1 MDWLQKIICDPG
13 AIAHLMA
20 IYAIVICLGVRLGKI
35 KFGGISL
42 GVTFVLFMG
51 ILVGHIYSHYI
62 IDPATNQTINHAGQN
77 IIIDFVKEFGLILF
91 VYSLG
96 LQVGPSFFSS
106 FGKGGLRLNML
117 AISTIA
123 ISIVVTIILFYT
135 TGTPITTM
143 AGILSGAVTN
153 TPGLGAAQ
161 QANSDL
167 NGIDDPSIAASYA
180 AAYPIGVIGAI
191 LIFLLLKYILRIH
204 TGKEEEAAK
213 RGLGA
218 TEELTV
224 RPFSVCVKNEQIVGR
239 TVRQIAEISQRDFV
253 ISRMLVDGA
262 ASPTDVINGST
273 VLNLNDKLLITA
285 APRDIEAIIACLGE
299 PTTVDWEKCDKG
311 HISRRILIT
320 RPEINGKTLA
330 QLRIRSLFG
339 ANITHVYRSGV
350 ELVAAPHLQLQMGD
364 KVTVVGSELAISHTE
379 KRLGNSIKRLNI
391 PNLIPIFLGIALG
404 CLIANI
410 PFYLPGIQAPLKLGL
425 TGGPLVVAI
434 LIGFLGPKFHLITYN
449 TISSNLMI
457 REIGLCIFLACVGLG
472 TGKEFIDTVFNGN
485 GLAMV
490 GYGAIITML
499 PLLIGGLIGRYA
511 FHLNYYTLIGV
522 LAGANTNPPAL
533 RYANDLTASDSPAVA
548 YSTVYPFAM
557 FLRIITIQ
565 ILILT
570 LG

>member
-1 MDWLQKIICDPG
+1 MELLHNLFMGFPNLWG
-13 AIAHLMA
+13 GGVAHSVMILSL
-20 IYAIVICLGVRLGKI
+20 VISLGLLLGKI
-35 KFGGISL
+35 KVANISL
-42 GVTFVLFMG
+42 GLTWVLFVG
-51 ILVGHIYSHYI
+51 ISFGYFCFNLDEHLLH
-62 IDPATNQTINHAGQN
+62 
-77 IIIDFVKEFGLILF
+77 FLKEFGLILF

-204 TGKEEEAAK
+204 TSKEEEAAK

-404 CLIANI
+404 CLVANI

>member
-1 MDWLQKIICDPG
+1 MELLHNLFMGFPNLWG
-13 AIAHLMA
+13 GGVAHSVMILSL
-20 IYAIVICLGVRLGKI
+20 VISLGLLLGKI
-35 KFGGISL
+35 KVANISL
-42 GVTFVLFMG
+42 GLTWVLFVG
-51 ILVGHIYSHYI
+51 ITFGYFCFNLDEHLLH
-62 IDPATNQTINHAGQN
+62 
-77 IIIDFVKEFGLILF
+77 FLKEFGLILF

-123 ISIVVTIILFYT
+123 ISIVVTVILFYT

-191 LIFLLLKYILRIH
+191 LIFLLLKYILCIH

-253 ISRMLVDGA
+253 ISRMFVDGA

-404 CLIANI
+404 CLVANI
-410 PFYLPGIQAPLKLGL
+410 PFYLPGIQTPLKLGL

>member
-1 MDWLQKIICDPG
+1 MELLHNLFMGFPNLWG
-13 AIAHLMA
+13 GGVAHSVMILSL
-20 IYAIVICLGVRLGKI
+20 VISLGLLLGKI
-35 KFGGISL
+35 KVANISL
-42 GVTFVLFMG
+42 ALTWVLFVG
-51 ILVGHIYSHYI
+51 ITFGYFCFNLDEHLLH
-62 IDPATNQTINHAGQN
+62 
-77 IIIDFVKEFGLILF
+77 FLKEFGLILF

-191 LIFLLLKYILRIH
+191 LIFLLLKYILCIH

-404 CLIANI
+404 CFVANI

-425 TGGPLVVAI
+425 TGAPLVVAI

>member
-1 MDWLQKIICDPG
+1 MELLHNLFMGFPNLWG
-13 AIAHLMA
+13 GGVAHSVMILSL
-20 IYAIVICLGVRLGKI
+20 VISLGLLLGKI
-35 KFGGISL
+35 KVANISL
-42 GVTFVLFMG
+42 GLTWVLFVG
-51 ILVGHIYSHYI
+51 ITFGYFCFNLDEHLLH
-62 IDPATNQTINHAGQN
+62 
-77 IIIDFVKEFGLILF
+77 FLKEFGLILF

-123 ISIVVTIILFYT
+123 ISIVVTVILFYT

-253 ISRMLVDGA
+253 ISRMFVDGA
-262 ASPTDVINGST
+262 SSPTDVINGST

-330 QLRIRSLFG
+330 QLRIRSLFE

-404 CLIANI
+404 CLVANI

>member
-1 MDWLQKIICDPG
+1 MELLHNLFMGFPNLWG
-13 AIAHLMA
+13 GGVAHSVMILSL
-20 IYAIVICLGVRLGKI
+20 VISLGLLLGKI
-35 KFGGISL
+35 KVANISL
-42 GVTFVLFMG
+42 GLTWVLFVG
-51 ILVGHIYSHYI
+51 ITFGYFCFNLDEHLLH
-62 IDPATNQTINHAGQN
+62 
-77 IIIDFVKEFGLILF
+77 FLKEFGLILF

-123 ISIVVTIILFYT
+123 ISIVVTVILFYT

-204 TGKEEEAAK
+204 TDKEEEAAK

-285 APRDIEAIIACLGE
+285 APRDIEAIIACLGA

-404 CLIANI
+404 CLVANI

>member
-1 MDWLQKIICDPG
+1 MELLHNLFMGFPNLWG
-13 AIAHLMA
+13 GGVAHSVMILSL
-20 IYAIVICLGVRLGKI
+20 VISLGLLLGKI
-35 KFGGISL
+35 KVANISL
-42 GVTFVLFMG
+42 GLTWVLFVG
-51 ILVGHIYSHYI
+51 ITFGYFCFNLDEHLLH
-62 IDPATNQTINHAGQN
+62 
-77 IIIDFVKEFGLILF
+77 FLKEFGLILF

-123 ISIVVTIILFYT
+123 ISIVVTVILFYT

-191 LIFLLLKYILRIH
+191 LIFLLLKYILCIH

-253 ISRMLVDGA
+253 ISRMFVDGA

-404 CLIANI
+404 CLVANI
-410 PFYLPGIQAPLKLGL
+410 PFYLPGIQTPLKLGL

-434 LIGFLGPKFHLITYN
+434 LIGFLGPRFHLITYN

>member
-1 MDWLQKIICDPG
+1 MELLHNLFMGFPNLRG
-13 AIAHLMA
+13 GGVAHSVMILSL
-20 IYAIVICLGVRLGKI
+20 VISLGLLLGKI
-35 KFGGISL
+35 KVANISL
-42 GVTFVLFMG
+42 GLTWVLFVG
-51 ILVGHIYSHYI
+51 ITFGYFCFNLDEHLLH
-62 IDPATNQTINHAGQN
+62 
-77 IIIDFVKEFGLILF
+77 FLKEFGLILF

-191 LIFLLLKYILRIH
+191 LIFLLLKYILCIH

-404 CLIANI
+404 CFVANI

>member
-1 MDWLQKIICDPG
+1 MELLHNLFMGFPNLWG
-13 AIAHLMA
+13 GGVAHSVMILSL
-20 IYAIVICLGVRLGKI
+20 VISLGLLLGKI
-35 KFGGISL
+35 KVANISL
-42 GVTFVLFMG
+42 GLTWVLFVG
-51 ILVGHIYSHYI
+51 ITFGYFCFNLDEHLLH
-62 IDPATNQTINHAGQN
+62 
-77 IIIDFVKEFGLILF
+77 FLKEFGLILF

-180 AAYPIGVIGAI
+180 SAYPIGVIGAI

-404 CLIANI
+404 CLVANI

-511 FHLNYYTLIGV
+511 LHLNYYTLIGV

>member
-1 MDWLQKIICDPG
+1 MELLHNLFMGFPNLWG
-13 AIAHLMA
+13 GGVAHSVMILSL
-20 IYAIVICLGVRLGKI
+20 VISLGLLLGKI
-35 KFGGISL
+35 KVANISL
-42 GVTFVLFMG
+42 GLTWVLFVG
-51 ILVGHIYSHYI
+51 ITFGYFCFNLDEHLLH
-62 IDPATNQTINHAGQN
+62 
-77 IIIDFVKEFGLILF
+77 FLKEFGLILF

-123 ISIVVTIILFYT
+123 ISIVVTVILFYT

-191 LIFLLLKYILRIH
+191 LIFLLLKYILCIH

-404 CLIANI
+404 CLVANI
-410 PFYLPGIQAPLKLGL
+410 PFYLPGIQTPLKLGL

-434 LIGFLGPKFHLITYN
+434 LIGFLGPRFHLITYN

>member
-1 MDWLQKIICDPG
+1 MELLHNLFMGFPNLWG
-13 AIAHLMA
+13 GGVAHSVMILSL
-20 IYAIVICLGVRLGKI
+20 VISLGLLLGKI
-35 KFGGISL
+35 KVANISL
-42 GVTFVLFMG
+42 GLTWVLFVG
-51 ILVGHIYSHYI
+51 ITFGYFCFNLDEHLLH
-62 IDPATNQTINHAGQN
+62 
-77 IIIDFVKEFGLILF
+77 FLKEFGLILF

-191 LIFLLLKYILRIH
+191 LIFLLLKYILCIH

-253 ISRMLVDGA
+253 ISRMFVDGA

-404 CLIANI
+404 CLVANI

-485 GLAMV
+485 GLTMV

>member
-1 MDWLQKIICDPG
+1 MELLHNLFMGFPNLWG
-13 AIAHLMA
+13 GGVAHSVMILSL
-20 IYAIVICLGVRLGKI
+20 VISLGLLLGKI
-35 KFGGISL
+35 KVANISL
-42 GVTFVLFMG
+42 GLTWVLFVG
-51 ILVGHIYSHYI
+51 ITFGYFCFNLDEHLLH
-62 IDPATNQTINHAGQN
+62 
-77 IIIDFVKEFGLILF
+77 FLKEFGLILF

-123 ISIVVTIILFYT
+123 ISIVVTVILFYT

-404 CLIANI
+404 CLVANI

>member
-1 MDWLQKIICDPG
+1 MELLHNLFMGFPNLWG
-13 AIAHLMA
+13 GGVAHSVMILSL
-20 IYAIVICLGVRLGKI
+20 VISLGLLLGKI
-35 KFGGISL
+35 KVANISL
-42 GVTFVLFMG
+42 GLTWVLFVG
-51 ILVGHIYSHYI
+51 ITFGYFCFNLDEHLLH
-62 IDPATNQTINHAGQN
+62 
-77 IIIDFVKEFGLILF
+77 FLKEFGLILF

-224 RPFSVCVKNEQIVGR
+224 RPFSVCVQNEQIVGR

-404 CLIANI
+404 CLVANI
-410 PFYLPGIQAPLKLGL
+410 PFYLPGIQTPLKLGL

-511 FHLNYYTLIGV
+511 LHLNYYTLIGV

>member
-1 MDWLQKIICDPG
+1 MELLHNLFMGFPNLWG
-13 AIAHLMA
+13 GGVAHSVMILSL
-20 IYAIVICLGVRLGKI
+20 VISLGLLLGKI
-35 KFGGISL
+35 KVANISL
-42 GVTFVLFMG
+42 GLTWVLFVG
-51 ILVGHIYSHYI
+51 ITFGYFCFNLDEHLLH
-62 IDPATNQTINHAGQN
+62 
-77 IIIDFVKEFGLILF
+77 FLKEFGLILF

-123 ISIVVTIILFYT
+123 ISIVVTVILFYT

-191 LIFLLLKYILRIH
+191 LIFLLLKYILCIH

-404 CLIANI
+404 CLVANI

-485 GLAMV
+485 GLTMV

-533 RYANDLTASDSPAVA
+533 RYVNDLTASDSPAVA

>member
-1 MDWLQKIICDPG
+1 MELLHNLFMGFPNLWG
-13 AIAHLMA
+13 GGVAHSVMILSL
-20 IYAIVICLGVRLGKI
+20 VISLGLLLGKI
-35 KFGGISL
+35 KVANISL
-42 GVTFVLFMG
+42 GLTWVLFVG
-51 ILVGHIYSHYI
+51 ITFGYFCFNLDEHLLH
-62 IDPATNQTINHAGQN
+62 
-77 IIIDFVKEFGLILF
+77 FLKEFGLILF

-123 ISIVVTIILFYT
+123 ISIIVTVILFYT

-167 NGIDDPSIAASYA
+167 NGIDDPSLAASYA

-191 LIFLLLKYILRIH
+191 LIFLLLKYILCIH

-239 TVRQIAEISQRDFV
+239 NVRQIAEISQRDFV

-404 CLIANI
+404 CLVANI

-434 LIGFLGPKFHLITYN
+434 LIGFLGPRFHLITYN

-485 GLAMV
+485 GLTMV

>member
-123 ISIVVTIILFYT
+123 ISIVVTVILFYT

-299 PTTVDWEKCDKG
+299 PTNVDWEKCDKG

-404 CLIANI
+404 CLVANI

-425 TGGPLVVAI
+425 TGGPLVIAI

>member
-1 MDWLQKIICDPG
+1 MGFPTLWG
-13 AIAHLMA
+13 GGVAHSVTILSL
-20 IYAIVICLGVRLGKI
+20 VISLGLLLGKI
-35 KFGGISL
+35 KVANISL
-42 GVTFVLFMG
+42 GLTWVLFVG
-51 ILVGHIYSHYI
+51 ILFGYFCFNLDDHLLH
-62 IDPATNQTINHAGQN
+62 
-77 IIIDFVKEFGLILF
+77 FLKEFGLILF

-191 LIFLLLKYILRIH
+191 LIFLLLKYILCIH

-404 CLIANI
+404 CFVANI

>member
-1 MDWLQKIICDPG
+1 MELLHNLFMGFPNLWG
-13 AIAHLMA
+13 GGVAHSVMILSL
-20 IYAIVICLGVRLGKI
+20 VISLGLLLGKI
-35 KFGGISL
+35 KVANISL
-42 GVTFVLFMG
+42 GLTWVLFVG
-51 ILVGHIYSHYI
+51 ITFGYFCFNLDEHLLH
-62 IDPATNQTINHAGQN
+62 
-77 IIIDFVKEFGLILF
+77 FLKEFGLILF

-191 LIFLLLKYILRIH
+191 LIFLLLKYILCIH

-404 CLIANI
+404 CLVANI

-434 LIGFLGPKFHLITYN
+434 LIGFLGPKFRLITYN

>member
-1 MDWLQKIICDPG
+1 MELLHNLFMGFPNLWG
-13 AIAHLMA
+13 GGVAHSVMILSL
-20 IYAIVICLGVRLGKI
+20 VISLGLLLGKI
-35 KFGGISL
+35 KVANISL
-42 GVTFVLFMG
+42 GLTWVLFVG
-51 ILVGHIYSHYI
+51 ITFGYFCFNLDEHLLH
-62 IDPATNQTINHAGQN
+62 
-77 IIIDFVKEFGLILF
+77 FLKEFGLILF

-123 ISIVVTIILFYT
+123 ISIVVTVILFYT

-253 ISRMLVDGA
+253 ISRMFVDGA
-262 ASPTDVINGST
+262 SSPTDVINGST
-273 VLNLNDKLLITA
+273 VLNLNDRLLITA

-404 CLIANI
+404 CLVANI
-410 PFYLPGIQAPLKLGL
+410 PFYLPGIQTPLKLGL

-457 REIGLCIFLACVGLG
+457 REIGLCIYLACVGLG

-490 GYGAIITML
+490 GYGAIITLL

>member
-1 MDWLQKIICDPG
+1 MELLHNLFMGFPNLWG
-13 AIAHLMA
+13 GGVAHSVMILSL
-20 IYAIVICLGVRLGKI
+20 VISLGLLLGKI
-35 KFGGISL
+35 KVANISL
-42 GVTFVLFMG
+42 GLTWVLFVG
-51 ILVGHIYSHYI
+51 ITFGYFCFNLDEHLLH
-62 IDPATNQTINHAGQN
+62 
-77 IIIDFVKEFGLILF
+77 FLKEFGLILF

-404 CLIANI
+404 CLVANI

>member
-1 MDWLQKIICDPG
+1 MELLHNLFMGFPNLWG
-13 AIAHLMA
+13 GGVAHSVMILSL
-20 IYAIVICLGVRLGKI
+20 VISLGLLLGKI
-35 KFGGISL
+35 KVANISL
-42 GVTFVLFMG
+42 GLTWVLFVG
-51 ILVGHIYSHYI
+51 ITFGYFCFNLDEHLLH
-62 IDPATNQTINHAGQN
+62 
-77 IIIDFVKEFGLILF
+77 FLKEFGLILF

-123 ISIVVTIILFYT
+123 ISIVVTVILFYT
-135 TGTPITTM
+135 TDTPITTM

-180 AAYPIGVIGAI
+180 AAYPVGVIGAI
-191 LIFLLLKYILRIH
+191 LIFLLLKYILCIH

-273 VLNLNDKLLITA
+273 VLNLKDKLLITA

-404 CLIANI
+404 CLVANI
-410 PFYLPGIQAPLKLGL
+410 PFYLPVIQAPLKLGL

>member
-1 MDWLQKIICDPG
+1 MELLHNLFMGFPNLWG
-13 AIAHLMA
+13 GGVAHSVMILSL
-20 IYAIVICLGVRLGKI
+20 VISLGLLLGKI
-35 KFGGISL
+35 KVANISL
-42 GVTFVLFMG
+42 GLTWVLFVG
-51 ILVGHIYSHYI
+51 ITFGYFCFNLDEHLLH
-62 IDPATNQTINHAGQN
+62 
-77 IIIDFVKEFGLILF
+77 FLKEFGLILF

-123 ISIVVTIILFYT
+123 ISIVVTVILFYT

-204 TGKEEEAAK
+204 TSKEEEAAK

-299 PTTVDWEKCDKG
+299 PTNVDWEKCDKG

-404 CLIANI
+404 CLVANI

-511 FHLNYYTLIGV
+511 LHLNYYTLIGV

>member
-1 MDWLQKIICDPG
+1 MELLHNLFMGFPNLWG
-13 AIAHLMA
+13 GGVAHSVMILSL
-20 IYAIVICLGVRLGKI
+20 VISLGLLLGKI
-35 KFGGISL
+35 KVANISL
-42 GVTFVLFMG
+42 GLTWVLFVG
-51 ILVGHIYSHYI
+51 ITFGYFCFNLDEHLLH
-62 IDPATNQTINHAGQN
+62 
-77 IIIDFVKEFGLILF
+77 FLKEFGLILF

-180 AAYPIGVIGAI
+180 SAYPIGVIGAI

-262 ASPTDVINGST
+262 ASPTDVISGST

-404 CLIANI
+404 CLVANI

>member
-1 MDWLQKIICDPG
+1 M
-13 AIAHLMA
+13 
-20 IYAIVICLGVRLGKI
+20 
-35 KFGGISL
+35 
-42 GVTFVLFMG
+42 
-51 ILVGHIYSHYI
+51 
-62 IDPATNQTINHAGQN
+62 
-77 IIIDFVKEFGLILF
+77 
-91 VYSLG
+91 
-96 LQVGPSFFSS
+96 
-106 FGKGGLRLNML
+106 
-117 AISTIA
+117 
-123 ISIVVTIILFYT
+123 
-135 TGTPITTM
+135 
-143 AGILSGAVTN
+143 
-153 TPGLGAAQ
+153 
-161 QANSDL
+161 
-167 NGIDDPSIAASYA
+167 
-180 AAYPIGVIGAI
+180 
-191 LIFLLLKYILRIH
+191 
-204 TGKEEEAAK
+204 
-213 RGLGA
+213 
-218 TEELTV
+218 
-224 RPFSVCVKNEQIVGR
+224 
-239 TVRQIAEISQRDFV
+239 
-253 ISRMLVDGA
+253 
-262 ASPTDVINGST
+262 
-273 VLNLNDKLLITA
+273 
-285 APRDIEAIIACLGE
+285 
-299 PTTVDWEKCDKG
+299 
-311 HISRRILIT
+311 
-320 RPEINGKTLA
+320 A

-404 CLIANI
+404 CLVANI

-511 FHLNYYTLIGV
+511 LHLNYYTLIGV

>member
-1 MDWLQKIICDPG
+1 MELLHNLFMGFPNLWG
-13 AIAHLMA
+13 GGVAHSVMILSL
-20 IYAIVICLGVRLGKI
+20 VISLGLLLGKI
-35 KFGGISL
+35 KVANISL
-42 GVTFVLFMG
+42 GLTWVLFVG
-51 ILVGHIYSHYI
+51 ITFGYFCFNLDEHLLH
-62 IDPATNQTINHAGQN
+62 
-77 IIIDFVKEFGLILF
+77 FLKEFGLILF

-180 AAYPIGVIGAI
+180 ASYPIGVIGAI
-191 LIFLLLKYILRIH
+191 LIFLLLKYILCIH

-404 CLIANI
+404 CFVANI

>member
-1 MDWLQKIICDPG
+1 MELLHNLFMGFPNLWG
-13 AIAHLMA
+13 GGVAHSVMILSL
-20 IYAIVICLGVRLGKI
+20 VISLGLLLGKI
-35 KFGGISL
+35 KVANISL
-42 GVTFVLFMG
+42 GLTWVLFVG
-51 ILVGHIYSHYI
+51 ITFGYFCFNLDEHLLH
-62 IDPATNQTINHAGQN
+62 
-77 IIIDFVKEFGLILF
+77 FLKEFGLILF

-123 ISIVVTIILFYT
+123 ISIVVTVILFYT

-180 AAYPIGVIGAI
+180 AAYPVGIIGAI

-404 CLIANI
+404 CLVANI

>member
-1 MDWLQKIICDPG
+1 MELLHNLFMGFPNLWG
-13 AIAHLMA
+13 GGVAHSVMILSL
-20 IYAIVICLGVRLGKI
+20 VISLGLLLGKI
-35 KFGGISL
+35 KVANISL
-42 GVTFVLFMG
+42 GLTWVLFVG
-51 ILVGHIYSHYI
+51 ITFGYFCFNLDEHLLH
-62 IDPATNQTINHAGQN
+62 
-77 IIIDFVKEFGLILF
+77 FLKEFGLILF

-191 LIFLLLKYILRIH
+191 LIFLLLKYILCIH

-253 ISRMLVDGA
+253 ISRMFVNGA
-262 ASPTDVINGST
+262 SSPTDVINGST

-285 APRDIEAIIACLGE
+285 APRDIEAIIACLGA

-404 CLIANI
+404 CLVANI

>member
-1 MDWLQKIICDPG
+1 MELLHNLFMGFPNLWG
-13 AIAHLMA
+13 GGVAHSVMILSL
-20 IYAIVICLGVRLGKI
+20 VISLGLLLGKI
-35 KFGGISL
+35 KVANISL
-42 GVTFVLFMG
+42 GLTWVLFVG
-51 ILVGHIYSHYI
+51 ITFGYFCFNLDEHLLH
-62 IDPATNQTINHAGQN
+62 
-77 IIIDFVKEFGLILF
+77 FLKEFGLILF

-123 ISIVVTIILFYT
+123 ISIVVTVILFYT

-180 AAYPIGVIGAI
+180 AAYPVGVIGAI
-191 LIFLLLKYILRIH
+191 LIFLLLKYILCIH

-285 APRDIEAIIACLGE
+285 APRDIEAIIACLGA

-404 CLIANI
+404 CLVANI

-511 FHLNYYTLIGV
+511 LHLNYYTLIGV

>member
-1 MDWLQKIICDPG
+1 MELLHNLFMGFPNLWG
-13 AIAHLMA
+13 GGVAHSVMILSL
-20 IYAIVICLGVRLGKI
+20 VISLGLLLGKI
-35 KFGGISL
+35 KVANISL
-42 GVTFVLFMG
+42 GLTWVLFVG
-51 ILVGHIYSHYI
+51 ITFGYFCFNLDEHLLH
-62 IDPATNQTINHAGQN
+62 
-77 IIIDFVKEFGLILF
+77 FLKEFGLILF

-123 ISIVVTIILFYT
+123 ISIVVTVILFYT

-180 AAYPIGVIGAI
+180 AAYPVGVIGAI

-404 CLIANI
+404 CLVANI

>member
-1 MDWLQKIICDPG
+1 MELIHNLFMGFPTLWG
-13 AIAHLMA
+13 GGVAHSVMILSL
-20 IYAIVICLGVRLGKI
+20 VISLGLLLGKI
-35 KFGGISL
+35 KVANISL
-42 GVTFVLFMG
+42 GLTWVLFVG
-51 ILVGHIYSHYI
+51 ILFGYFCFNLDDHLLH
-62 IDPATNQTINHAGQN
+62 
-77 IIIDFVKEFGLILF
+77 FLKEFGLILF
-91 VYSLG
+91 VYSIG

-106 FGKGGLRLNML
+106 FGKGGLQLNLL
-117 AISTIA
+117 AI
-123 ISIVVTIILFYT
+123 VTIVLSIGITLVLFYT

-167 NGIDDPSIAASYA
+167 NGIDAPEIAASYA
-180 AAYPIGVIGAI
+180 AAYPIGVVGAI
-191 LIFLLLKYILRIH
+191 LCFLLLRYILRIH
-204 TGKEEEAAK
+204 TGREEEAAK

-224 RPFSVCVKNEQIVGR
+224 RPFSVRVKNTQIVGKC
-239 TVRQIAEISQRDFV
+239 VREIGEISQRDFV
-253 ISRMLVDGA
+253 ISRMVKADA
-262 ASPTDVINGST
+262 DRPTDVINGAT
-273 VLNLNDKLLITA
+273 VLGLNDELLITA
-285 APRDIEAIIACLGE
+285 APHDIEAIIACLGE
-299 PTTVDWEKCDKG
+299 PVTVDWEKCDKG

-320 RPEINGKTLA
+320 RPEINGKTIA
-330 QLRIRSLFG
+330 QLNIRSQFG

-364 KVTVVGSELAISHTE
+364 KVTVVGTELAISHTE
-379 KRLGNSIKRLNI
+379 KRLGNSLKRLNI
-391 PNLIPIFLGIALG
+391 PNLIPIFLGIAFG
-404 CLIANI
+404 CLLANI
-410 PFYLPGIQAPLKLGL
+410 PFYLPGIPQPLKLGL
-425 TGGPLVVAI
+425 TGGPLIVAI
-434 LIGFLGPKFHLITYN
+434 LIGCLGPKFRLITYN

-472 TGKEFIDTVFNGN
+472 TGKDFVTTVFTAN
-485 GLAMV
+485 GLSWV
-490 GYGAIITML
+490 GYGALITIV
-499 PLLIGGLIGRYA
+499 PLLIGGLIGRYV

-533 RYANDLTASDSPAVA
+533 RYANDLTTSDSPAVA
-548 YSTVYPFAM
+548 YATVYPFAM

>member
-1 MDWLQKIICDPG
+1 MELLHNLFMGFPNLWG
-13 AIAHLMA
+13 GGVAHSVMILSL
-20 IYAIVICLGVRLGKI
+20 VISLGLLLGKI
-35 KFGGISL
+35 KVANISL
-42 GVTFVLFMG
+42 GLTWVLFVG
-51 ILVGHIYSHYI
+51 ITFGYFCFNLDEHLLH
-62 IDPATNQTINHAGQN
+62 
-77 IIIDFVKEFGLILF
+77 FLKEFGLILF

-106 FGKGGLRLNML
+106 FGK
-117 AISTIA
+117 STIA

-191 LIFLLLKYILRIH
+191 LIFLLLKYILCIH

-239 TVRQIAEISQRDFV
+239 TV
-253 ISRMLVDGA
+253 
-262 ASPTDVINGST
+262 
-273 VLNLNDKLLITA
+273 LITA
-285 APRDIEAIIACLGE
+285 APRDIEAIIACLGA

-404 CLIANI
+404 CFVANI

-472 TGKEFIDTVFNGN
+472 TGKEFIDTVFYGN

>member
-1 MDWLQKIICDPG
+1 MELLHNLFMGFPNLWG
-13 AIAHLMA
+13 GGVAHSVMILSL
-20 IYAIVICLGVRLGKI
+20 VISLGLLLGKI
-35 KFGGISL
+35 KVANISL
-42 GVTFVLFMG
+42 GLTWVLFVG
-51 ILVGHIYSHYI
+51 ITFGYFCFNLDEHLLH
-62 IDPATNQTINHAGQN
+62 
-77 IIIDFVKEFGLILF
+77 FLKEFGLILF

-123 ISIVVTIILFYT
+123 ISIIVTVILFYT

-320 RPEINGKTLA
+320 RPDINGKTLA

-404 CLIANI
+404 CLVANI
-410 PFYLPGIQAPLKLGL
+410 PFYLPGIQTPLKLGL

>member
-1 MDWLQKIICDPG
+1 MELLHNLFMGFPNLWG
-13 AIAHLMA
+13 GGVAHSVMILSL
-20 IYAIVICLGVRLGKI
+20 VISLGLLLGKI
-35 KFGGISL
+35 KVANISL
-42 GVTFVLFMG
+42 GLTWVLFVG
-51 ILVGHIYSHYI
+51 ITFGYFCFNLDEHLLH
-62 IDPATNQTINHAGQN
+62 
-77 IIIDFVKEFGLILF
+77 FLKEFGLILF

-123 ISIVVTIILFYT
+123 ISIVVTVILFYT

-191 LIFLLLKYILRIH
+191 LIFLLLKYILCIH

-253 ISRMLVDGA
+253 ISRMFVDGA
-262 ASPTDVINGST
+262 SSPTDVINGST

-404 CLIANI
+404 CLVANI

>member
-1 MDWLQKIICDPG
+1 MELLHNLFMGFPNLWG
-13 AIAHLMA
+13 GGVAHSVMILSL
-20 IYAIVICLGVRLGKI
+20 VISLGLLLGKI
-35 KFGGISL
+35 KVANISL
-42 GVTFVLFMG
+42 GLTWVLFVG
-51 ILVGHIYSHYI
+51 ITFGYFCFNLDEHLLH
-62 IDPATNQTINHAGQN
+62 
-77 IIIDFVKEFGLILF
+77 FLKEFGLILF

-191 LIFLLLKYILRIH
+191 LIFLLLKYILCIH

-404 CLIANI
+404 CLVANI

-485 GLAMV
+485 GLTMV

-499 PLLIGGLIGRYA
+499 PLLVGGLIGRYA

>member
-1 MDWLQKIICDPG
+1 MELLHNLFMGFPNLWG
-13 AIAHLMA
+13 GGVAHSVMILSL
-20 IYAIVICLGVRLGKI
+20 VISLGLLLGKI
-35 KFGGISL
+35 KVANISL
-42 GVTFVLFMG
+42 GLTWVLFVG
-51 ILVGHIYSHYI
+51 ITFGYFCFNLDEHLLH
-62 IDPATNQTINHAGQN
+62 
-77 IIIDFVKEFGLILF
+77 FLKEFGLILF

-123 ISIVVTIILFYT
+123 ISIVVTVILFYT

-180 AAYPIGVIGAI
+180 AAYPVGVIGAI

-299 PTTVDWEKCDKG
+299 PTNVDWEKCDKG

-404 CLIANI
+404 CLVANI

-511 FHLNYYTLIGV
+511 LHLNYYTLIGV

>member
-1 MDWLQKIICDPG
+1 MELLHNLFMGFPNLWG
-13 AIAHLMA
+13 GGVAHSVMILSL
-20 IYAIVICLGVRLGKI
+20 VISLGLLLGKI
-35 KFGGISL
+35 KVANISL
-42 GVTFVLFMG
+42 GLTWVLFVG
-51 ILVGHIYSHYI
+51 ITFGYFCFNLDEHLLH
-62 IDPATNQTINHAGQN
+62 
-77 IIIDFVKEFGLILF
+77 FLKEFGLILF

-123 ISIVVTIILFYT
+123 ISIVVTVILFYT
-135 TGTPITTM
+135 TGTPIATM

-191 LIFLLLKYILRIH
+191 LIFLLLKYILCIH

-253 ISRMLVDGA
+253 ISRMFVDGA
-262 ASPTDVINGST
+262 SSPTDVINGST

-404 CLIANI
+404 CLVANI

>member
-1 MDWLQKIICDPG
+1 MDILKNLFYGFPDLWG
-13 AIAHLMA
+13 GGVAHSVMILA
-20 IYAIVICLGVRLGKI
+20 LVITLGLCLGKLRVKGV
-35 KFGGISL
+35 SL
-42 GVTFVLFMG
+42 GLAWILFIG
-51 ILVGHIYSHYI
+51 LIFGHFSLNLDEHLL
-62 IDPATNQTINHAGQN
+62 H
-77 IIIDFVKEFGLILF
+77 FLKEFGLILF

-123 ISIVVTIILFYT
+123 ISIVVTVILFYT

-204 TGKEEEAAK
+204 TSKEEEAAK

-299 PTTVDWEKCDKG
+299 PTNVDWEKCDKG

-404 CLIANI
+404 CLVANI

-511 FHLNYYTLIGV
+511 LHLNYYTLIGV